1 MSMTAH
7 IHRATKVEAQS
18 AGQGTYWISFEDE
31 AKDNRAII
39 FCDNFEVAKA
49 TADAFNDAMAYS
61 GAKDEAD
68 HEPA

>member
-1 MSMTAH
+1 MSMSVC
-7 IHRATKVEAQS
+7 IHRPVKVVAMKL
-18 AGQGTYWISFEDE
+18 GTANWVGFYDRDGSRVDV
-31 AKDNRAII
+31 

>member
-1 MSMTAH
+1 MSMSVC
-7 IHRATKVEAQS
+7 IHRPVTVVAMNS
-18 AGQGTYWISFEDE
+18 GTANWVGFYDSDGSRV
-31 AKDNRAII
+31 DV

-61 GAKDEAD
+61 GAKDEAS